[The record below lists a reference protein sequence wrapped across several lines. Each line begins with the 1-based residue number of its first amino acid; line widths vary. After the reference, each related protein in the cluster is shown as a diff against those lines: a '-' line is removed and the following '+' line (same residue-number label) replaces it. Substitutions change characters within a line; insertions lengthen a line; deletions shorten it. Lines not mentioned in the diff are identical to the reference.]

1 MPDNCKVCGHSK
13 SQHHHSGD
21 AEAIKAENATLRR
34 AILNFWGTCNP
45 PMNEA
50 QQRCED
56 ALLDAL
62 SEHEGEND

>member
-1 MPDNCKVCGHSK
+1 MTDNCKVCG
-13 SQHHHSGD
+13 QFVPLDTDD
-21 AEAIKAENATLRR
+21 AAALAAENATLRR
-34 AILNFWGTCNP
+34 AILNFWGTCRP

-62 SEHEGEND
+62 SASSET

>member
-1 MPDNCKVCGHSK
+1 MSNCKLS
-13 SQHHHSGD
+13 
-21 AEAIKAENATLRR
+21 AFEAENATLRR
-34 AILNFWGTCNP
+34 AILNYWGTCNP

-62 SEHEGEND
+62 SEHEKE